1 MILFYWRWYSSL
13 NGWVTDNHQYIENVD
28 YCKIVPITEQQ
39 SHLFSKNVILFGF
52 EGMKLEE
59 IKKKM

>member
-1 MILFYWRWYSSL
+1 MDELQI
-13 NGWVTDNHQYIENVD
+13 TTCQYIENVD
-28 YCKIVPITEQQ
+28 YCKIVPITGQQ
-39 SHLFSKNVILFGF
+39 SRLFSKNVILFGF

>member
-1 MILFYWRWYSSL
+1 MVFLVEWMSYRWPPASII
-13 NGWVTDNHQYIENVD
+13 IENVD

-39 SHLFSKNVILFGF
+39 SRLFSKNVILFGF

-59 IKKKM
+59 IKKKR